1 MYIFGKRITI
11 IAVSLFVVLSVLVI
25 CFAVV
30 KTKTP
35 DKQSPTEIPTSTGAD
50 LKIKIPDRYSVT
62 EAQKCTRAI
71 FGREYSVLVICD
83 FDKDNLTLTS
93 EKRITIDSN
102 IAGRLVFNED
112 NVLCI
117 VNTDTIYW
125 FDEFSHSFNQKKTET
140 GLNASAYSQ
149 RMDKLQ
155 QAVIKLWNDGSVNAV
170 GSINWFSN

>member
-35 DKQSPTEIPTSTGAD
+35 DKQSPTEIQTRTAAD
-50 LKIKIPDRYSVT
+50 LKIKIPDRYSVK

-71 FGREYSVLVICD
+71 FRREYSVLVICD
-83 FDKDNLTLTS
+83 FGKDNLTLTS

-102 IAGRLVFNED
+102 IVGRLV
-112 NVLCI
+112 
-117 VNTDTIYW
+117 YW
-125 FDEFSHSFNQKKTET
+125 FDEFSHSFNQKK
-140 GLNASAYSQ
+140 Q
-149 RMDKLQ
+149 RP
-155 QAVIKLWNDGSVNAV
+155 A
-170 GSINWFSN
+170 